1 MLNCSYCAFISTLSV
16 AGISERF
23 KISIFKGFVGL
34 AGTVAQGDDLSGVG
48 ATVKAQMRYA
58 ELAAFSGSVLV

>member
-1 MLNCSYCAFISTLSV
+1 MLHYSYCAFVSTLSV

-34 AGTVAQGDDLSGVG
+34 AGTVAKSDDLSGVR